1 MLSSV
6 KGSKA
11 VQSFFLRK
19 LIHFGKHKWSFGAPH
34 HCISALTLYASQG
47 ILSFSCF
54 LNTETEYGYGI
65 SKEFGSFS
73 CFQTYLDFWTDV
85 GSGAQ
90 RGVRS

>member
-19 LIHFGKHKWSFGAPH
+19 LIHFDEHKWS
-34 HCISALTLYASQG
+34 STSLTLYASQG